1 MIISKKKL
9 NEKIREALEQQER
22 ERWVYEKIDRVERD
36 CAERIDNL
44 NRHLCELDRRVSVFM
59 EDQNRNTKGV

>member
-44 NRHLCELDRRVSVFM
+44 NRRLCELDRRVSVFM